1 MTDKERI
8 DYIIKYSKM
17 NMSEFARHIDLKG
30 PYRIYDVRNEKNGIS
45 KDLARMIHA
54 KFSNFNL
61 GWILTGNGEIFQ
73 KDEDEKRGSLINDKA
88 ESYNT
93 PDVKIPQKDFSSLI
107 ETMNIQQKTIDRLT
121 KTVEELTKKNDGTKN
136 NGENANS
143 A

>member
-8 DYIIKYSKM
+8 DYIIEYSKM

-73 KDEDEKRGSLINDKA
+73 KDEDEKRGSLINDKR
-88 ESYNT
+88 EPYTTSR
-93 PDVKIPQKDFSSLI
+93 VSIPQNDFSSLVD
-107 ETMNIQQKTIDRLT
+107 TLNRQQKTIQEQTKIIDNLT
-121 KTVEELTKKNDGTKN
+121 QKKNPNNKN
-136 NGENANS
+136 IAGS

>member
-8 DYIIKYSKM
+8 DYIIEYSKM

-61 GWILTGNGEIFQ
+61 GWILTGNGEIYQ

-88 ESYNT
+88 ESYNF

-121 KTVEELTKKNDGTKN
+121 KTVEELTKKKDGIKN